1 MRITFNYI
9 LLLILLVAT
18 PKIYAS
24 SIDFVVTNQQGEK
37 VKKAYLFCASN
48 GLEWEV
54 KNGEIKI
61 DSLPVGKY
69 NFIVSAD
76 FYKDQIVVV
85 HLTAQR
91 NEKIWVKL
99 KASETL
105 SQDTIVLRKSNLSHF
120 EQTSEL
126 GVMASK
132 KSELTVLDDIDA
144 NKATGNPDQLFYK
157 SPGIN
162 STKTDD
168 AGLQLNIGGRGL
180 DPHRSSNF
188 LVRQNGYDISADALG
203 YPESYYTPPA
213 EAIEK
218 IEVIRGAASLQY
230 GTQFGGLVN
239 FKLRSGFDKKFQ
251 IVSRQTGG
259 SFGFFN
265 SFNSVG
271 GTTQKGI
278 KYYAYLQT
286 KRGNGYRSNAE
297 FFQGNLYGHV
307 SIPISPIF
315 FVGIDQTYMRYL
327 AHQPGGLTD
336 SQFEK
341 DPRQSSRE
349 RNWFEVKWYV
359 PALTLNYY
367 PKPNLAISSKFFGL
381 IGSRNSVGNLGPV
394 NRVDDITSER
404 DIILG
409 DFKNVGNETRILL
422 DYNLKNHENHLA
434 TGFRY
439 YTSTSQTVQG
449 FGTIASDP
457 DFNLSG
463 VDNLKSDYENQNQNF
478 SLFAENIFHIT
489 KKLSLTPG
497 ARFEYIQTGTDG
509 YFRNR
514 QTDLAGNDIQNFT
527 VNESRELPRSFVIA
541 GIGASYKL
549 KDSVKVAEFYA
560 NATQN
565 YRSVTF
571 SDLRINN
578 PSFLIDTNITD
589 EQGYNLDLGFRA
601 ENPGHFDLD
610 ISGFVLS
617 YDQRIGEILKR
628 VDDPILITTTK
639 RFRTNISDALIY
651 GLEIFIE
658 GDAIKLFSDSS
669 QHKLNLFANTALIR
683 SEYIN
688 SEDPS
693 IDGNQLE
700 YAPSLNTKLGVQYNY
715 KNISGSLQYTHVSE
729 QFSDASNAESHP
741 TAVFGTIPAYSLLDL
756 SVSLNI
762 DSHFKIEANINNLTN
777 TQYFSKRASGY
788 PGPGILPAAGRSFY
802 LTLQYKL

>member
-1 MRITFNYI
+1 MRNKFTYI
-9 LLLILLVAT
+9 LLLLSLIAT
-18 PKIYAS
+18 HKIYAS
-24 SIDFVVTNQQGEK
+24 SIDFVITNQKGVK
-37 VKKAYLFCASN
+37 VKTSYIFCTSN
-48 GLEWEV
+48 GLEWEI
-54 KNGEIKI
+54 KNGELKI
-61 DSLPVGKY
+61 DSLPIGKY
-69 NFIVSAD
+69 HFIVSAD
-76 FYKDQIVVV
+76 FYRDQIVVV
-85 HLTAQR
+85 HLTANK

-99 KASETL
+99 KATETL
-105 SQDTIVLRKSNLSHF
+105 SQDTIVLKKSRLSHF
-120 EQTSEL
+120 EKTSEL
-126 GVMASK
+126 GIIGSK
-132 KSELTVLDDIDA
+132 KAELTLLDEIEA
-144 NKATGNPDQLFYK
+144 NKATGNPDQLFHK
-157 SPGIN
+157 SPGVN
-162 STKTDD
+162 ATKTDD

-188 LVRQNGYDISADALG
+188 LIRQNGYDISADALG

-218 IEVIRGAASLQY
+218 IEIIRGAASLQY
-230 GTQFGGLVN
+230 GTQFGGIVN

-265 SFNSVG
+265 SFNSIG

-278 KYYAYLQT
+278 KYYAYFHT
-286 KRGNGYRSNAE
+286 KRGDGYRSNAE
-297 FFQGNLYGHV
+297 FYQRNLYGHM
-307 SIPISPIF
+307 SIPVSPKF
-315 FVGIDQTYMRYL
+315 FIELDQTYMRYL

-336 SQFEK
+336 REFEENS
-341 DPRQSSRE
+341 RQSKRN

-359 PALTLNYY
+359 PALSLNYY
-367 PKPNLAISSKFFGL
+367 PKPNLSISSKFFGL
-381 IGSRNSVGNLGPV
+381 IGSRNSVGNLGPI
-394 NRVDDITSER
+394 NRADDVTSER

-409 DFKNVGNETRILL
+409 EFKNVGNETRLLL
-422 DYNLKNHENHLA
+422 DYDIKNSQNHLA

-439 YTSTSQTVQG
+439 YTSTSETVQG
-449 FGTIASDP
+449 FGSIAADA
-457 DFNLSG
+457 DFSLAG
-463 VDNLKSDYENQNQNF
+463 TDNLKSDYQNQNQNV
-478 SLFAENIFHIT
+478 SLFAENIFQIT
-489 KKLSLTPG
+489 KKLSITPG

-527 VNESRELPRSFVIA
+527 VNESRELPRSFIIA
-541 GIGASYKL
+541 GIGASYKVR
-549 KDSVKVAEFYA
+549 DSITVVEFYS

-589 EQGYNLDLGFRA
+589 EKGYNLDLGFRA
-601 ENPGHFDLD
+601 EKPGYFDLD

-617 YDQRIGEILKR
+617 YDQRIGEILKK
-628 VDDPILITTTK
+628 VDDPILISTTK

-658 GDAIKLFSDSS
+658 GDVIKFYSDSS
-669 QHKLNLFANTALIR
+669 KHHLTIFGNTALIK

-700 YAPSLNTKLGVQYNY
+700 YAPFLNIKIGAQY
-715 KNISGSLQYTHVSE
+715 KFKKISTALQYTHVSQ
-729 QFSDASNAESHP
+729 QFSDASNAVTHP
-741 TAVFGTIPAYSLLDL
+741 TAVFGTIPSYSLVDLSLAYSFG
-756 SVSLNI
+756 
-762 DSHFKIEANINNLTN
+762 SHFKIEGNINNLTN
-777 TQYFSKRASGY
+777 TQYFTKRASGY